1 VTVSVKVPV
10 EAALVVDTFSVEE
23 PEPLTEDGVKLAVP
37 PLGNPLAL
45 SDTVLLK
52 PFSAAIETV

>member
-1 VTVSVKVPV
+1 MKVPV